1 MIESRSPTDLVFAL
15 VRVINGDAPRLAA
28 REILDPMVKIHM
40 DSTEYCGIDVWFKW
54 IHLIRNYG
62 RVSNLRITECQARC
76 DASEPSLVH
85 LSARWTGIIRSRHA
99 PGISERRGEGR
110 YLIRDGRIKE
120 IWTHKSNYEF
130 IFGPWIRYS
139 ICYSLFL
146 GWAVLYLSF
155 QSRRKEELIADL
167 H

>member
-1 MIESRSPTDLVFAL
+1 MIESRSPTDLVLAL

-54 IHLIRNYG
+54 IHLIRNCG

-76 DASEPSLVH
+76 DALEPSLVH
-85 LSARWTGIIRSRHA
+85 LSARWAGIIRSRHA

-130 IFGPWIRYS
+130 IFGRWVGYS

-146 GWAVLYLSF
+146 GWAVLYFAVKSL
-155 QSRRKEELIADL
+155 RKEDFLADL